1 MHSQQQSPRLETML
15 TSEATLAPFPPGEYT
30 ILVGGMEHP
39 PMALANSPFP
49 CIRVDVLPGSAGACR
64 LASPNAHSIWL
75 TKTGDSVVLT
85 VAQPGGLI
93 LFTTYRP
100 SEYATTGIRMDIKRH
115 NPLQPQGTTPQQPP
129 MQPQQQPMQPQQP
142 PMQPFGAGGLSFSPH
157 GGQPAFGGYPGQPQA
172 APAFGQPQGFS
183 QPQPGFAQPA
193 PAFGQPAPAFGQPAP
208 AFGQPAPTFGQP
220 APTFGQPAPA
230 FGQPAPAF
238 GQPAPA
244 APQPPQAFTPPSAPT
259 GPMPVV
265 RMAGHLEGE
274 GDVAFEPGQG
284 AGRPGSKRRLEAA
297 ALYVEGVALQ
307 DLQYA
312 AIGADGQPMAWVSP
326 PQFTGTRG
334 TGAPMLGFAAKL
346 SGEAAER
353 YGVAYAGT
361 FVNAGPVSAARN
373 GEFLRSPMPGDTLE
387 SLAVILEPKA

>member
-1 MHSQQQSPRLETML
+1 MHSQQQNPRLETML

-39 PMALANSPFP
+39 PMALANSSFP
-49 CIRVDVLPGSAGACR
+49 CIRIDVLPGSAGTCR
-64 LASPNAHSIWL
+64 LASPNAHSTWL
-75 TKTGDSVVLT
+75 TKTGDSVALT

-115 NPLQPQGTTPQQPP
+115 NPAQPQAAAPQQPP
-129 MQPQQQPMQPQQP
+129 MQQPMQPQQP
-142 PMQPFGAGGLSFSPH
+142 QQPFGASGLSYSPH

-208 AFGQPAPTFGQP
+208 TFGQPGLTYGQPAPG
-220 APTFGQPAPA
+220 
-230 FGQPAPAF
+230 F

-244 APQPPQAFTPPSAPT
+244 APQPPRAFTPPSAPA

-284 AGRPGSKRRLEAA
+284 AGRPGSKHRLEAV

-373 GEFLRSPMPGDTLE
+373 GEFLRSPVPGDALE

>member
-1 MHSQQQSPRLETML
+1 MHSQQPNQRLETML
-15 TSEATLAPFPPGEYT
+15 ASEATLAPFPPGEYI
-30 ILVGGMEHP
+30 ILVGAMEHP
-39 PMALANSPFP
+39 PVALANSTFP
-49 CIRVDVLPGSAGACR
+49 CIRVDVLPGSAGSCR
-64 LASPNAHSIWL
+64 LASPDGHSAWL
-75 TKTGDSVVLT
+75 TRTGDSVALS
-85 VAQPGGLI
+85 VAQPGGLL

-100 SEYATTGIRMDIKRH
+100 SEYATTGIRMDIKRQS
-115 NPLQPQGTTPQQPP
+115 PAQPQAMMPQPP
-129 MQPQQQPMQPQQP
+129 ASPQQP
-142 PMQPFGAGGLSFSPH
+142 PMQPFGAGGLSYSPH

-172 APAFGQPQGFS
+172 APAFGGSHGFA

-208 AFGQPAPTFGQP
+208 AFGQPAP
-220 APTFGQPAPA
+220 AFGQPAPA

-238 GQPAPA
+238 GQPAAA
-244 APQPPQAFTPPSAPT
+244 APQPPRPFTPPSAPAA
-259 GPMPVV
+259 PLPVV

-284 AGRPGSKRRLEAA
+284 AGRPGSKRRLEAV

-326 PQFTGTRG
+326 PQFTGSRG

-346 SGEAAER
+346 AGEAAGR
-353 YGVAYAGT
+353 YTIAYAGT
-361 FVNAGPVSAARN
+361 FLNAGPVSAARN

>member
-115 NPLQPQGTTPQQPP
+115 NPLQPQGAT
-129 MQPQQQPMQPQQP
+129 PQQQPMQP
-142 PMQPFGAGGLSFSPH
+142 FGAAGLSYSPH

-208 AFGQPAPTFGQP
+208 A
-220 APTFGQPAPA
+220 
-230 FGQPAPAF
+230 
-238 GQPAPA
+238 
-244 APQPPQAFTPPSAPT
+244 APQPPQAFTPPSAPA

-361 FVNAGPVSAARN
+361 FLHAGPVSAARN
-373 GEFLRSPMPGDTLE
+373 GEFLRSPMPGDALE
-387 SLAVILEPKA
+387 SLAVILEPKV